1 MARSYNQFN
10 GIGNLAAEPELRDL
24 GRSGRQVCKLRVMF
38 NDSYKDSEGNVVEE
52 SFGIDVNV
60 FGDQQIKYLSEY
72 AQKGDRVLIADGTL
86 KIRKYERKE
95 GGDAWA
101 TEIQVGPFKGN
112 VSIQTTRKERE
123 ERGGSSRDDRG
134 SSRGGRDDD
143 RGGSRGGP
151 DDDRGGSRG
160 GRGYDDRGGSR
171 GGRDYDDRGGRGGRD
186 DGGSRGGSRGG
197 FDPAMDDDVP
207 F

>member
-10 GIGNLAAEPELRDL
+10 GIGNLAADPEVRDL
-24 GRSGRQVCKLRVMF
+24 GSSGRQVCKLRVMF
-38 NDSYKDSEGNVVEE
+38 NDSYKDRDGNVVEE
-52 SFGIDVNV
+52 SFGIDINV
-60 FGDQQIKYLSEY
+60 FGEQQVKYLGDF
-72 AQKGDRVLIADGTL
+72 ATKGDRVLIADGSL

-112 VSIQTTRKERE
+112 VSILTTKKERE
-123 ERGGSSRDDRG
+123 ERGGG
-134 SSRGGRDDD
+134 GGGRDDD
-143 RGGSRGGP
+143 RGGSRGGSSRGR

-160 GRGYDDRGGSR
+160 G
-171 GGRDYDDRGGRGGRD
+171 GRDYDDRGSRSRD
-186 DGGSRGGSRGG
+186 DDRGSSRGGGSRGGGG
-197 FDPAMDDDVP
+197 GYDKDMDDDVP

>member
-10 GIGNLAAEPELRDL
+10 GIGNLAGDPEVRDL
-24 GRSGRQVCKLRVMF
+24 GNSGRQVLKLRVMF
-38 NDSYKDSEGNVVEE
+38 NDSYKDRDGNVVEE

-86 KIRKYERKE
+86 KIRKYQDQQGQDR
-95 GGDAWA
+95 WA

-123 ERGGSSRDDRG
+123 ERGGGGGSRDDDRGGSRG
-134 SSRGGRDDD
+134 SSRGRDDDRGSRSGGGDRGGSRGGGRDYDDRGGSRGRDDD
-143 RGGSRGGP
+143 RGGSRGGN
-151 DDDRGGSRG
+151 GG
-160 GRGYDDRGGSR
+160 GRS
-171 GGRDYDDRGGRGGRD
+171 
-186 DGGSRGGSRGG
+186 GG
-197 FDPAMDDDVP
+197 FDSDLDDDVP